1 MVKTVSKTKI
11 YTPRFYDGLLAF
23 FFKLAAS
30 GYIPASW
37 FLKNVPNE
45 QQRAKKTGHLNIE
58 IVSHCWGYSH
68 MLAYQLSSLINY
80 PPTKA
85 SVTMTV
91 FFSTED
97 ENTQKILDFFATHEV
112 PNVTWNWQSLPKEQ
126 LFRRGIGRNKAA
138 LTTKADWVWFSDCDI
153 MFNENSIDSMVDS
166 LQGRNDIL
174 VFPKQ
179 EKTTPMLAEDHP
191 LLQKGAEPHVIKIND
206 EDGFEYYSRSKA
218 TGEFQITHGDAA
230 RAAGYCAN
238 ISIYQTPSD
247 HWCKCVEDRC
257 FRWLLGSHGIAID
270 IENVY
275 QIRHV
280 TKGRYKKGSWWSRV
294 RSKIRHLKQ

>member
-1 MVKTVSKTKI
+1 MNKTKV

-37 FLKNVPNE
+37 FVDKIPNE
-45 QQRAKKTGHLNIE
+45 HDRIKKTGHLNLE

-68 MLAYQLSSLINY
+68 MLAYQLSSLVNY

-91 FFSTED
+91 FYSPED
-97 ENTQKILDFFATHEV
+97 DYTQKTLDFFSTQSVE
-112 PNVTWNWQSLPKEQ
+112 NVIWNWQQLPKEQ

-138 LTTKADWVWFSDCDI
+138 LNTKADWVWFSDCDI
-153 MFNENSIDSMVDS
+153 MFNENCIDSLVDS
-166 LQGRNDIL
+166 LQGQNDVL

-179 EKTTPMLAEDHP
+179 EKTTPMLAENHP
-191 LLQKGAEPHVIKIND
+191 LLQKGAQPQVINID
-206 EDGFEYYSRSKA
+206 ESGFEYYSRSKA
-218 TGEFQITHGDAA
+218 TGEFQITHGDVA

-238 ISIYQTPSD
+238 ISVYQTPSY
-247 HWCKCVEDRC
+247 HWCKCVEDRV

-270 IENVY
+270 IENVF
-275 QIRHV
+275 QIRHIA
-280 TKGRYKKGSWWSRV
+280 KGRYKKGSLWSKI
-294 RSKIRHLKQ
+294 RSKIRRMKQ